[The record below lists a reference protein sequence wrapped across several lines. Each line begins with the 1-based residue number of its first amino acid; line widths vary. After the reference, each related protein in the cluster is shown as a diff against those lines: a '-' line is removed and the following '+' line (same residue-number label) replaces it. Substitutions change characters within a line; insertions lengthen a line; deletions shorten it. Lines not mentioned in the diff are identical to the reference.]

1 MRQTELNR
9 YQAEQDSL
17 AEQERQLQ
25 QVQIRTD
32 KMLQSL
38 NKQADTDQAEIIKDT
53 DKLVPQP
60 ASATTKPTTTS
71 MDELV
76 ALLQQK
82 VVSTLTA
89 KFDLPTRTTE
99 DESAEPPA
107 KRLKTQASPTPTAP
121 TPTTSSVVTT
131 TPVVTTPPPATT
143 STSDSVTPAAAKLIA
158 AGTDATDTNADTA
171 TGNTATG
178 TDDGAADTGDTTAAG
193 DADDDDD
200 FVDLDAL
207 AEIDITQFY
216 TIPTTTGPAV
226 STKISDNVNNDIR
239 TESTAAEEKILI
251 EKFLC
256 PSNTPNL
263 KVPSCNKMVWT
274 RFKKWTRNRDL
285 EYQKIQLLL
294 QGHGADYARD
304 WSPVSECG
312 QYQVCV

>member
-1 MRQTELNR
+1 MADHSYGLDLQTETVETSRHEQEEQQLRLQEDLRAEEKQLQEMQQATAQMAERHRELEAQTAKAKQAQQVTVKQRVAQIERTTRELQLTRDMRQTELNR

-89 KFDLPTRTTE
+89 KFDLPTSTTE

-107 KRLKTQASPTPTAP
+107 KRLKTQASPTP
-121 TPTTSSVVTT
+121 
-131 TPVVTTPPPATT
+131 
-143 STSDSVTPAAAKLIA
+143 
-158 AGTDATDTNADTA
+158 
-171 TGNTATG
+171 NTHYKFCG
-178 TDDGAADTGDTTAAG
+178 
-193 DADDDDD
+193 
-200 FVDLDAL
+200 
-207 AEIDITQFY
+207 Y
-216 TIPTTTGPAV
+216 YYPC
-226 STKISDNVNNDIR
+226 R
-239 TESTAAEEKILI
+239 HYSTASYY
-251 EKFLC
+251 FH
-256 PSNTPNL
+256 
-263 KVPSCNKMVWT
+263 
-274 RFKKWTRNRDL
+274 
-285 EYQKIQLLL
+285 Q
-294 QGHGADYARD
+294 
-304 WSPVSECG
+304 
-312 QYQVCV
+312 